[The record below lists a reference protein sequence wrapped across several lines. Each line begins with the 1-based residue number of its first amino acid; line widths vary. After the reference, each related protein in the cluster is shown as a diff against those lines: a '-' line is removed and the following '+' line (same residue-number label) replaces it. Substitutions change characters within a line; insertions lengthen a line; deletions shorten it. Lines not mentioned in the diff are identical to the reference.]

1 MQNLNALH
9 TRAQLCFAANRW
21 KKRMLKNRTLHK
33 KREECGTL
41 TLTTNQW
48 LSCRAPKPAVVSKL
62 KCPVFVAHDMSGL
75 RSMDRRRRGCGK
87 VGIPR
92 PLRDFQAQWE
102 PCLWVSTERLFHS
115 LSPAIPLLFAPPRP
129 SLRVVTA
136 HDMRPVPN
144 TPGFI
149 QMFADRDR
157 TSRQGSPPA
166 RRLDLEDFSSHHDR
180 IIPVHHALLLHRE
193 HHVQIL
199 SPAGQKCAAPLQS
212 RDLKPLIEFGHVLLP
227 EKPVRLL
234 QPLHSL

>member
-1 MQNLNALH
+1 MRVPRHASSSQ
-9 TRAQLCFAANRW
+9 AASR
-21 KKRMLKNRTLHK
+21 KRTFHVLI
-33 KREECGTL
+33 
-41 TLTTNQW
+41 QPDI
-48 LSCRAPKPAVVSKL
+48 SCANDTCCHEDDVSKL
-62 KCPVFVAHDMSGL
+62 KCPVFVAHDMFSL

-149 QMFADRDR
+149 QMFA
-157 TSRQGSPPA
+157 
-166 RRLDLEDFSSHHDR
+166 
-180 IIPVHHALLLHRE
+180 
-193 HHVQIL
+193 
-199 SPAGQKCAAPLQS
+199 
-212 RDLKPLIEFGHVLLP
+212 
-227 EKPVRLL
+227 
-234 QPLHSL
+234 

>member
-1 MQNLNALH
+1 MGAAFSSKNETGAL
-9 TRAQLCFAANRW
+9 L
-21 KKRMLKNRTLHK
+21 
-33 KREECGTL
+33 G
-41 TLTTNQW
+41 
-48 LSCRAPKPAVVSKL
+48 SVVSKL

-115 LSPAIPLLFAPPRP
+115 LSPAIPFLFAQPRP

-166 RRLDLEDFSSHHDR
+166 RRLDLKHFSSHHNR
-180 IIPVHHALLLHRE
+180 
-193 HHVQIL
+193 
-199 SPAGQKCAAPLQS
+199 
-212 RDLKPLIEFGHVLLP
+212 
-227 EKPVRLL
+227 
-234 QPLHSL
+234 

>member
-1 MQNLNALH
+1 MYEKIEGL
-9 TRAQLCFAANRW
+9 
-21 KKRMLKNRTLHK
+21 
-33 KREECGTL
+33 
-41 TLTTNQW
+41 
-48 LSCRAPKPAVVSKL
+48 LSCPKSTWESVSQDFPGWWVEMLPVLTCVSQSDTCHVVSKL

-115 LSPAIPLLFAPPRP
+115 LSPAISLLFAPPRP